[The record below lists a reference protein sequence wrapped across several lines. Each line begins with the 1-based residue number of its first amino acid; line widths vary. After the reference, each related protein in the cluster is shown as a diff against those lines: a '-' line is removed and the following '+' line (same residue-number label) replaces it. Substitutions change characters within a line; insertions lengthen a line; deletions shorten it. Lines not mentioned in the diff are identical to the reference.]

1 MATLASVRNQL
12 LDELART
19 GQLTSQAH
27 TYINQSIKH
36 YQNKTFWFNENRIE
50 FTSTSGQE
58 YYNLTTDFATIY
70 NLTINI
76 NTNNYPLRPK
86 TMNKMDE
93 LYISAENYTGY
104 PQDYAIFNRQV
115 RLQPVP
121 SGAYKLT
128 MTYKRRPEQLSAT
141 SATNVLIENA
151 DDLII
156 ARAGKLMSALILQ
169 DTARAAIFQ
178 QAESEALRTHKD
190 DTTQY
195 QMTGYTKRR
204 R

>member
-1 MATLASVRNQL
+1 MATLASIRNQL

-19 GQLTSQAH
+19 GQLTAQAH
-27 TYINQSIKH
+27 TYINQAIKH
-36 YQNKTFWFNENRIE
+36 YKKKTFYFNEKRATM
-50 FTSTSGQE
+50 TSTAGQE
-58 YYNLTTDFATIY
+58 YYNLTADFATMY

-86 TMNKMDE
+86 TFQKMDE

-104 PQDYAIFNRQV
+104 PQDYAIFNYQL

-128 MTYKRRPEQLSAT
+128 MAYKREAEQLSST
-141 SATNVLIENA
+141 SSTNVLIENA

-156 ARAGKLMSALILQ
+156 ARAGALMSLKILQ
-169 DTARAAIFQ
+169 DQKRSQEFRATENDALQ
-178 QAESEALRTHKD
+178 MLESNTSE
-190 DTTQY
+190 Y

-204 R
+204 K